1 MLVGFLWRFNVS
13 VASSVCCGVSLF
25 VIAGGVGL
33 LWRFLVCCSIARFAV
48 VFFGL
53 LSRCSV
59 CCSVFRFAF
68 TVVFSLRRF
77 AVFAIILPLRSFH
90 INVNS
95 ISVDFNLIFG

>member
-1 MLVGFLWRFNVS
+1 MLVGLLWRFNVS

-53 LSRCSV
+53 LSRFSV

-77 AVFAIILPLRSFH
+77 AVFAIISALPSIHL
-90 INVNS
+90 NVKPIS
-95 ISVDFNLIFG
+95 IDSN